1 MARSVAEER
10 RFDRLV
16 ALSGR
21 LPEQFAPK
29 KPRRDPRE
37 IREALSD
44 EAARARREAAD
55 QLMRRKQ

>member
-1 MARSVAEER
+1 MTRSAAEER

-21 LPEQFAPK
+21 LPDQFAPK
-29 KPRRDPRE
+29 RPSRDPRE

-44 EAARARREAAD
+44 EAARARREAAEA
-55 QLMRRKQ
+55 LTRRRR